1 MDTQLSL
8 KQSFDLAW
16 GRFTLRERLF
26 VIASFTVSLGFTVY
40 GILSTL
46 WLGQLDMITILSI
59 IMSVFGFIGTWT
71 LALQWQHTFKV
82 NCIQNLAG
90 ILVAGMQGIY
100 GDMFTSLYYLITEF
114 IGNSIWK
121 KRRNKDGELVV
132 DKGFGVKDVLI
143 AIFFWTIG
151 LGLLSFWM
159 GGQQIILDALTNG
172 LSFTAQQRQVKGHID
187 GFYLWLLV
195 DLLSF
200 ILFMAIGNQVVAFSY
215 FGMFAQGSVGIMIWQ
230 KGKGDNVAL
239 QNKKASEETL

>member
-82 NCIQNLAG
+82 NGIQNLAG

-114 IGNSIWK
+114 IGNSNWK
-121 KRRNKDGELVV
+121 NAATKTANWWSIKALVL
-132 DKGFGVKDVLI
+132 KTFS
-143 AIFFWTIG
+143 
-151 LGLLSFWM
+151 LLSFS
-159 GGQQIILDALTNG
+159 GRLG
-172 LSFTAQQRQVKGHID
+172 LVCSP
-187 GFYLWLLV
+187 
-195 DLLSF
+195 
-200 ILFMAIGNQVVAFSY
+200 
-215 FGMFAQGSVGIMIWQ
+215 FGWAV
-230 KGKGDNVAL
+230 
-239 QNKKASEETL
+239 NKSS